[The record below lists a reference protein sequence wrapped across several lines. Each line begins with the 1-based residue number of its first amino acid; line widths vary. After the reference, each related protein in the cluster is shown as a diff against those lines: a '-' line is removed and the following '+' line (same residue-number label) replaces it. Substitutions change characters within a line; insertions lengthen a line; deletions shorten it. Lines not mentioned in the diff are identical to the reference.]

1 MSDMLYTASVWILPA
16 LIAITFHEAAHG
28 FVAMLLGDDTAK
40 RAGRVTFNPLKHVD
54 PMGTVVL
61 PAMLVLAK
69 APFLFGWAKPVPV
82 HFGRLNHPRRDMVL
96 VAAAGPGINLV
107 LAYGAVLAFHALPL
121 VPEGAQVWVAENL
134 YNAVILNLI
143 LMLFNL
149 IPLPPLDGG
158 RIAVG
163 LLPDALAFP
172 LARLERYGM
181 FILIGVL
188 LIVPLLSG
196 QLGYDFNPLA
206 LILEPLLEGMKKLL
220 AELAGHG

>member
-1 MSDMLYTASVWILPA
+1 
-16 LIAITFHEAAHG
+16 
-28 FVAMLLGDDTAK
+28 
-40 RAGRVTFNPLKHVD
+40 
-54 PMGTVVL
+54 
-61 PAMLVLAK
+61 
-69 APFLFGWAKPVPV
+69 
-82 HFGRLNHPRRDMVL
+82 
-96 VAAAGPGINLV
+96 V